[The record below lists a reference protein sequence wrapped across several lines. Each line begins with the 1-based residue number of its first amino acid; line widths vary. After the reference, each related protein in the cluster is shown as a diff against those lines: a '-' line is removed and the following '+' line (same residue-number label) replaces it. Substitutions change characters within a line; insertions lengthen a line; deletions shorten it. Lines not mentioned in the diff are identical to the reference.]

1 MYVDLDEVEGGG
13 QNPEANL
20 GTTRLSVQGLSKVV
34 AGYPVQAMYTIQRA
48 AQLTG
53 VSDGL
58 LRAWERRYGVV
69 IPMRNESGYRLYD
82 EADLAAISTMRRLI
96 DDGWSAAA
104 AAAAVRNGD
113 VPHAPD
119 EPAGRVAATGVDRS
133 DAAVYLQRFVGS
145 AARMDVAGLEECL
158 DGGFALGS
166 FEHVVD
172 TWLFPTLAA
181 LGEGWARGEIDVA
194 GEHAASHAVHRRLS
208 AAFDAAAR
216 RSRGPAV
223 VVGLPAGSQHELGA
237 LAFATAIRRR
247 GLDVLYLGA
256 NVPVSS
262 WETASR
268 SYAARAAVLAV
279 VTPEDRGAAVT
290 VARRLMNDNV
300 VPLVCSGGA
309 AGDQLAPG
317 VRPLPSTIGAAA
329 EMLDQLIGSTD
340 KQSE

>member
-1 MYVDLDEVEGGG
+1 
-13 QNPEANL
+13 
-20 GTTRLSVQGLSKVV
+20 
-34 AGYPVQAMYTIQRA
+34 MYTIQQA
-48 AQLTG
+48 ARLTG

-69 IPMRNESGYRLYD
+69 VPMRNESGYRLYD
-82 EADLAAISTMRRLI
+82 ETDLATISTMRRLV

-113 VPHAPD
+113 VPPVPHAPD
-119 EPAGRVAATGVDRS
+119 EPARGVVATEVDGS
-133 DAAVYLQRFVGS
+133 DAASHLQRFVDS
-145 AARMDVAGLEECL
+145 AARMDTAGMEESL

-172 TWLFPTLAA
+172 AWLFPTLAA

-208 AAFDAAAR
+208 VAFDAAGS

-223 VVGLPAGSQHELGA
+223 VVGVPAGSQHELGA

-256 NVPVSS
+256 NVPASS

-268 SYAARAAVLAV
+268 SHAARAAVLAV
-279 VTPEDRGAAVT
+279 VTPQDRGAAVT
-290 VARRLMNDNV
+290 VARRLMRDDV

-309 AGDQLAPG
+309 AGDELAPG
-317 VRPLPSTIGAAA
+317 VRSLPSSIGAAA
-329 EMLDQLIGSTD
+329 ELLDRLVDSTD
-340 KQSE
+340 R